1 MVWFDI
7 IIFAAVA
14 AFLAYRLHS
23 VLGQQNDDEPRRGN
37 PFSTDGAR
45 PAAPQSPNSQLPPID
60 VPSPLS
66 PTPAS
71 SAALNLDT
79 LAGRLAQIHQA
90 DTNFSEKGF
99 LAGARGAF
107 EMIVT
112 AFAAEDTAALRPLL
126 SDDVYDSFAGAI
138 RARQSA
144 KEKLETRI
152 VRIRSAELI
161 DAGMTLNTARVTVR
175 FDSEQIQVT
184 RDANGA
190 IVDGDAEKSV
200 VVTDRWTFSR
210 NTRSNDPNW
219 HLSETRSE
227 S

>member
-1 MVWFDI
+1 VVWFDI

-37 PFSTDGAR
+37 PFSADGSR
-45 PAAPQSPNSQLPPID
+45 PPAPQTPASQLPPID

-66 PTPAS
+66 PLPG
-71 SAALNLDT
+71 SAAQPNLET

-90 DTNFSEKGF
+90 DPAFSEKGF

-107 EMIVT
+107 EMIVS

-152 VRIRSAELI
+152 VRIRSTDLI
-161 DAGMTLNTARVTVR
+161 DASMTLNTARVTVR
-175 FDSEQIQVT
+175 FESEQIQVT
-184 RDANGA
+184 RDASGT
-190 IVDGDAEKSV
+190 IVDGSPDKSV